1 MERVI
6 KKLKCELVD
15 FLKDNK
21 LQIICKSHFQ
31 ENDIYSWTY
40 FLASE
45 DVWEFEQNEKQQ
57 FPTALELEMGV
68 GKKLIEGK
76 SVTVLES
83 SDGDWTWIR

>member
-1 MERVI
+1 MKQVI
-6 KKLKCELVD
+6 KKLEKELLS

-31 ENDIYSWTY
+31 ENDILSWTY

-45 DVWEFEQNEKQQ
+45 DVWEFEQNERAS
-57 FPTALELEMGV
+57 FPSALELEMGV